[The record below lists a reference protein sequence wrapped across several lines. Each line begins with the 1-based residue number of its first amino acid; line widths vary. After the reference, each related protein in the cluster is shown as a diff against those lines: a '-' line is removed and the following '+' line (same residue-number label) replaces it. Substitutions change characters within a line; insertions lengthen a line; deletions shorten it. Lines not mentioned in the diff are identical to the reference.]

1 MSATLSTPGDDVV
14 CRAVRL
20 NLLDYVAG
28 GELPD
33 DLARHLRECQ
43 ACAIEHE
50 ANQLARG
57 LLGAP
62 GDSSP
67 SAATARRLRAPEV
80 YAGAARGGQTTMA
93 AARPL
98 PRAIGIVV
106 AIVLLAIGGQ
116 ALLQRYTIETGSQ
129 AGRRTPAS
137 GHGAGISSTATPTPT
152 ATPIPS
158 PTPGTPPASRAT
170 ATRDS

>member
-1 MSATLSTPGDDVV
+1 MNMTTSSPDDNAVCSAVQL
-14 CRAVRL
+14 R
-20 NLLDYVAG
+20 LLDYVAG

-33 DLARHLRECQ
+33 DLAEHVRTCQ
-43 ACAIEHE
+43 ACALDHK
-50 ANQLARG
+50 ANQLVGG
-57 LLGAP
+57 LLGTAS
-62 GDSSP
+62 DVSP
-67 SAATARRLRAPEV
+67 SAATVRRLRAPEV
-80 YAGAARGGQTTMA
+80 YAGAASGAQTPMP

-106 AIVLLAIGGQ
+106 VIVLLAIGGQ

-129 AGRRTPAS
+129 AGRRPPAF

-158 PTPGTPPASRAT
+158 PMPGTPPASLAT